1 MYVVG
6 WMYHIAKN
14 LDWVEDI
21 HRDITGLILQK
32 TGVYMD
38 TFDSKKASKFSV
50 FLRGICVEE
59 GFHSTEV
66 SFSCYLWDF
75 TYHQRACLTL

>member
-38 TFDSKKASKFSV
+38 TFDSKKASKVCV
-50 FLRGICVEE
+50 FIRVICVEE
-59 GFHSTEV
+59 RFNSMEV
-66 SFSCYLWDF
+66 IFSFCHWGF
-75 TYHQRACLTL
+75 TYHQ